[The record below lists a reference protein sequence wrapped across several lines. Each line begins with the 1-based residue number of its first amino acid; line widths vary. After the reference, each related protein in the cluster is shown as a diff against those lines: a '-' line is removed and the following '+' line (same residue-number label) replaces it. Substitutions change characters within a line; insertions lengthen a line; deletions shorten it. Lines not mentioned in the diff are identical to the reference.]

1 MDAARDA
8 PRADSA
14 AQDTAA
20 DALVRCGMATCM
32 PRSVLVLD
40 LPACCA
46 NGACGLDVTKG
57 AQLAMGAGI
66 NLPLTGC
73 QALAQPGPEDPRCP
87 EFSTSVGMTTIRWN
101 GCCRPSGSC
110 GYHASLQ
117 IPGLLDDGPDFG
129 CINAAPFLDGGT
141 ARPCG
146 PATDGGRD

>member
-73 QALAQPGPEDPRCP
+73 HALAQPGPEDPRCP